1 MKEKIS
7 IKKIEDVLT
16 PSEAA
21 EYLGVSRRTI
31 DRAAKDG
38 KIKKHRINGG
48 QRVFY
53 KIEELNN
60 LLTPED

>member
-1 MKEKIS
+1 
-7 IKKIEDVLT
+7 
-16 PSEAA
+16 
-21 EYLGVSRRTI
+21 LGVSRRTI

>member
-1 MKEKIS
+1 MKEKTK

>member
-1 MKEKIS
+1 MKEKER
-7 IKKIEDVLT
+7 IKKIEDVFT
-16 PSEAA
+16 PDEAA

-38 KIKKHRINGG
+38 KLEKYRINGG

-53 KIEELNN
+53 KKEELNE
-60 LLTPED
+60 LLTPEK